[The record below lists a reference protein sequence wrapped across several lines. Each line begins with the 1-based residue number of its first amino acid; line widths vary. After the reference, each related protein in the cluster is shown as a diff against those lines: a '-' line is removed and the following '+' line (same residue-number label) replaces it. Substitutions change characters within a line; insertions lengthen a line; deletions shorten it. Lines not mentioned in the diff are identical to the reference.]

1 MAFGMNASIV
11 YKWLLQPTSHTQNSP
26 TQTTVDG
33 GQANFETALRI
44 ATVIVEANQ
53 RLFKLQSEAANAAFA
68 ENSKHLMS
76 SLSTMDSGALLG
88 EWARLYEA
96 NTRRVLD
103 VTRSC
108 LEIMPRTQAE
118 IANLM
123 GSPFASAN
131 KETQQY
137 VDQFT
142 KAISDGRDAAAASVR
157 DFLARAVASSASVT
171 QPMKKA
177 KAA

>member
-1 MAFGMNASIV
+1 MS
-11 YKWLLQPTSHTQNSP
+11 SHTQNRP

-33 GQANFETALRI
+33 SQANFETALRI

-108 LEIMPRTQAE
+108 FEIMPQTQAE
-118 IANLM
+118 IANLI
-123 GSPFASAN
+123 GGPFASAN

-137 VDQFT
+137 IDQFT
-142 KAISDGRDAAAASVR
+142 KAISDGRDAAAASVKE
-157 DFLARAVASSASVT
+157 FLAKAVASASVT
-171 QPMKKA
+171 HPMKKE
-177 KAA
+177 KVV

>member
-1 MAFGMNASIV
+1 
-11 YKWLLQPTSHTQNSP
+11 
-26 TQTTVDG
+26 
-33 GQANFETALRI
+33 
-44 ATVIVEANQ
+44 
-53 RLFKLQSEAANAAFA
+53 
-68 ENSKHLMS
+68 
-76 SLSTMDSGALLG
+76 MDSGALLG

>member
-1 MAFGMNASIV
+1 VVKPTLKPHCVSPPSSW
-11 YKWLLQPTSHTQNSP
+11 KPTS
-26 TQTTVDG
+26 VY
-33 GQANFETALRI
+33 
-44 ATVIVEANQ
+44 
-53 RLFKLQSEAANAAFA
+53 FKLQSEAANAAFA

-76 SLSTMDSGALLG
+76 SLSNKDSGALLG
-88 EWARLYEA
+88 EWARVYEA

-108 LEIMPRTQAE
+108 FEIMPQTQAA

-123 GSPFASAN
+123 GDPFASAN

-137 VDQFT
+137 VDQLT
-142 KAISDGRDAAAASVR
+142 KAISDGRDAAAASVK
-157 DFLARAVASSASVT
+157 DFLAKAIASSASVT
-171 QPMKKA
+171 EQTKKA

>member
-1 MAFGMNASIV
+1 MS
-11 YKWLLQPTSHTQNSP
+11 SHTQNSHP
-26 TQTTVDG
+26 TQATGDGHQVD
-33 GQANFETALRI
+33 FETALRI

-76 SLSTMDSGALLG
+76 SLNAKDSGALLG

-103 VTRSC
+103 VTRTC
-108 LEIMPRTQAE
+108 FEIMPQTQAA

-123 GSPFASAN
+123 GGPFASAN
-131 KETQQY
+131 KETQKY
-137 VDQFT
+137 LDQFT
-142 KAISDGRDAAAASVR
+142 KAISDGRDAAAVSVKE
-157 DFLARAVASSASVT
+157 FLAKAVASASAT
-171 QPMKKA
+171 QPMKKE
-177 KAA
+177 KVV